1 MHATG
6 YWMYVGATMI
16 GVAAVCIDLALGVQE
31 GVGPALLLSLGA
43 IASLVLVDRKGQ
55 F

>member
-6 YWMYVGATMI
+6 YWMYIGATMV
-16 GVAAVCIDLALGVQE
+16 GVAAVGVDLALGVQE

-43 IASLVLVDRKGQ
+43 IASLALVDREGQ